1 MSDRESRG
9 VRSQIFSQISIITH
23 KRFYLRATKF
33 GMMAHVSSS
42 VFLGD
47 HPRPRLI
54 FHWGQGRKAENQG
67 RTSEGRERNGL
78 LGRGQQAPSSPAMRS
93 GECCEL
99 PPRGLLRNPDRPN
112 VFHHFQYSRW
122 PLLTLNIV
130 NCGLSSSH
138 WGSSSLCH
146 TCTWIWRSVFLGV
159 SLDPSQGAGPAVS
172 KISGTPTYA
181 KTVWPKAIKFG
192 TAAHVAY
199 ERVSMWSATL
209 PFQGGR
215 PRVPQILG
223 FSHART

>member
-78 LGRGQQAPSSPAMRS
+78 LGRGQQAPPHQLWGLGSAVSSRHGVYCEIQTAQMFSTIFSTQDGLSLHLILLIVDYQAAIGGQAPCATLAHES
-93 GECCEL
+93 GEAC
-99 PPRGLLRNPDRPN
+99 
-112 VFHHFQYSRW
+112 F
-122 PLLTLNIV
+122 
-130 NCGLSSSH
+130 
-138 WGSSSLCH
+138 
-146 TCTWIWRSVFLGV
+146 
-159 SLDPSQGAGPAVS
+159 
-172 KISGTPTYA
+172 
-181 KTVWPKAIKFG
+181 
-192 TAAHVAY
+192 
-199 ERVSMWSATL
+199 
-209 PFQGGR
+209 
-215 PRVPQILG
+215 
-223 FSHART
+223 